1 MATSFASFFP
11 PRSLS
16 TDRAADSRSART
28 PIRVGA
34 ALVGVLLVGSACSTE
49 SPAPQ
54 SPEATSSV
62 AEQSIAV
69 PTETGAIAQNLAAP
83 WSVVPLKGAQQA
95 LISERD
101 SGRILLLD
109 VASGDTEQ
117 VGQVSDLETAGEGGL
132 MGLAVTANNKK
143 LFAMYTAADGNKVVA
158 YDWSGQ
164 ELGTP
169 TDVITGIPRAQFHD
183 GGRLA
188 IGPDSLLY
196 VATGDAG
203 TPDAAQDKD
212 SLAGKILRVELNGDV
227 PADNPFSGSPVYSL
241 GHRNV
246 QGLTFDDDQNLWASE
261 FGESDFDELNLI
273 TAGSNY
279 GWPIHEGPSDDPDFV
294 SPKASWSPTA
304 TSSPSG
310 IAFLSGSIWVAAL
323 RGETLWQVPIDGT
336 EAGEPIA
343 RFAEEFGRLRDVATA
358 GDDELWVLTNNTDT
372 RGTPSAQDDQILGVQ
387 VTTG

>member
-1 MATSFASFFP
+1 MC
-11 PRSLS
+11 
-16 TDRAADSRSART
+16 
-28 PIRVGA
+28 IGA
-34 ALVGVLLVGSACSTE
+34 VLAGVLLVGSACSTE
-49 SPAPQ
+49 SSAPETPQ
-54 SPEATSSV
+54 ATTSV
-62 AEQSIAV
+62 AAQGVAV
-69 PTETGAIAQNLAAP
+69 PTVTGAVAQNLSAP
-83 WSVVPLKGAQQA
+83 WSVVPLNGAEQA

-109 VASGDTEQ
+109 VNSGDTEQ
-117 VGQVSDLETAGEGGL
+117 VGQVPDLETAGEGGL
-132 MGLAVTANNKK
+132 MGLALTENNKK
-143 LFAMYTAADGNKVVA
+143 LFAMYTAADGNKVVEYA
-158 YDWSGQ
+158 WSGQ
-164 ELGTP
+164 DLGTP
-169 TDVITGIPRAQFHD
+169 KDVITGIPRAQFHD

-196 VATGDAG
+196 IATGDAG
-203 TPDAAQDKD
+203 TPDAAQDLD
-212 SLAGKILRVELNGDV
+212 NLAGKILRLDLDGAV

-246 QGLTFDDDQNLWASE
+246 QGLAFDDNKNLWASE

-310 IAFLSGSIWVAAL
+310 IAYMSGSIWVAAL

-336 EAGEPIA
+336 EAGEPIS
-343 RFAEEFGRLRDVATA
+343 RFADEFGRLRDVAAA
-358 GDDELWVLTNNTDT
+358 GSDELWVLTNNTDT
-372 RGTPSAQDDQILGVQ
+372 RGTPKAQDDQIIGVQ
-387 VTTG
+387 VTSG